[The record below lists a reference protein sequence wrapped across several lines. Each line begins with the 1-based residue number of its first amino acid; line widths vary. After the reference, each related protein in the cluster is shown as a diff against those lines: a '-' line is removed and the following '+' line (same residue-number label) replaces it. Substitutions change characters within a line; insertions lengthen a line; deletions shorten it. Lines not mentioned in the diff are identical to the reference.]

1 MVYAVGGFGIMALTA
16 AAMAVVPLG
25 LAVWWQMR
33 GRLGNVVCD
42 KGVNQKI
49 GGGSISIHKE

>member
-33 GRLGNVVCD
+33 GRQEN
-42 KGVNQKI
+42 GVYNNGMNQKF
-49 GGGSISIHKE
+49 GGGSVSIHEK